1 MAGSGWTDSRPLSP
15 HLQIWKYHATMAASI
30 THRATG
36 VAMYFGSF
44 LIAAWIISLAAGPE
58 AYAFVKGVIQHPLST
73 IVLFLWAVAVMFH
86 LANGIK
92 YLFWDG
98 PKIGFT
104 PGVAS
109 GVAIFN
115 YIFAVVA
122 AGGIFA
128 AATLLA

>member
-1 MAGSGWTDSRPLSP
+1 MAGSEWTDPRPLSP

-36 VAMYFGSF
+36 IAMYFGSF

-58 AYAFVKGVIQHPLST
+58 AYGFVETVIQHPLSN

-98 PKIGFT
+98 PKIGFS
-104 PGVAS
+104 PKVAS
-109 GVAIFN
+109 GVAVFN
-115 YIFAVVA
+115 YIFAVA
-122 AGGIFA
+122 AAAGIFA
-128 AATLLA
+128 AAALIG